1 MAQEIK
7 RKPRP
12 KSERDIDDQVE
23 DSFPA
28 SDPPSYTAP
37 KRVGRP
43 DRKREGD
50 PDAKKRSVKPR

>member
-1 MAQEIK
+1 MDK
-7 RKPRP
+7 GKP
-12 KSERDIDDQVE
+12 KSRREVDRKIDDQVE

-43 DRKREGD
+43 QRKREM
-50 PDAKKRSVKPR
+50 PPEEKKRPVESR

>member
-1 MAQEIK
+1 MDQDRK
-7 RKPRP
+7 RKRLQA
-12 KSERDIDDQVE
+12 EQNIDDQVE

-43 DRKREGD
+43 KRRRED
-50 PDAKKRSVKPR
+50 EPKEKKRSVEPR

>member
-1 MAQEIK
+1 MAKEIK
-7 RKPRP
+7 RKPRHQT
-12 KSERDIDDQVE
+12 ERDIDDQVE

-50 PDAKKRSVKPR
+50 ADPKKRSAKPQ